1 MNIGLTYDLR
11 QDYLDA
17 GLGVEET
24 AEFDQEETI
33 VALETALGE
42 LGYAIERVGNVKE
55 LVTRLA
61 RGHRWDLVFNVAEGL
76 HGVGREAQVP
86 ALLDAYRIPYVFSD
100 PMVLALTL
108 HKGMTKHVVRDLGV
122 RTPDFA
128 CVARVSELSR
138 VHLPVP
144 LFVKPVA
151 EGTGK
156 GIGPESLVESPEAL
170 ARVVGE
176 LLARYPDGVLVE
188 RYLPGREFT
197 TGIIGSGPEARA
209 VGTMEVGF
217 TEANGHKL
225 YGYDTKSHYEG
236 RVTYHLV
243 EGNLAQACEQM
254 ALTVWRGLGCRD
266 AGRLD
271 LRMDAQGELHFL
283 EVNPL
288 AGLNPVHS
296 DLPIVCRLRGIEYR
310 ELIGQIVA
318 SALAR
323 YPGLGLAPPKAR

>member
-1 MNIGLTYDLR
+1 MKIGLTFDLR

-17 GLGVEET
+17 GLGVEQT

-42 LGYAIERVGNVKE
+42 LGHDTERIGHVKE
-55 LVTRLA
+55 LVARLA
-61 RGHRWDLVFNVAEGL
+61 GGRRWDLVFNVAEGL

-100 PMVLALTL
+100 PLVLALTL
-108 HKGMTKHVVRDLGV
+108 HKGMAKRVVRDLGV

-128 CVARVSELSR
+128 CVARVSELSA
-138 VHLPVP
+138 VSLPFP

-156 GIGPESLVESPEAL
+156 GIGPESLVEGLEAL
-170 ARVVGE
+170 GRVVGD
-176 LLARYPDGVLVE
+176 LLARYPEGVLIE

-197 TGIIGSGPEARA
+197 SGIIGTASGAHV

-217 TEANGHKL
+217 TEANGQKL
-225 YGYDTKSHYEG
+225 YGYDTKSHYED

-243 EGNLAQACEQM
+243 EGDLAQACEQI

-296 DLPIVCRLRGIEYR
+296 DLPILCRLGGIEYQ
-310 ELIGQIVA
+310 ELIRQIVA

-323 YPGLGLAPPKAR
+323 CPGLRP

>member
-1 MNIGLTYDLR
+1 MKIGLTYDLR

-17 GLGVEET
+17 GLGTEET

-33 VALETALGE
+33 EALETALGE
-42 LGYAIERVGNVKE
+42 LGHRTERIGHVKE
-55 LVTRLA
+55 LVARLA
-61 RGHRWDLVFNVAEGL
+61 GGQSWDLVFNLAEGV

-86 ALLDAYRIPYVFSD
+86 ALLDAYAIPYVFSD
-100 PMVLALTL
+100 PLVLALTL
-108 HKGMTKHVVRDLGV
+108 HKGMAKHVVRDLGLP
-122 RTPDFA
+122 TPDFVCIERA
-128 CVARVSELSR
+128 SELSR
-138 VHLPVP
+138 MNLPLP

-156 GIGPESLVESPEAL
+156 GIGPESLVERPEDL

-176 LLARYPDGVLVE
+176 LLVRYPGGVLIE

-197 TGIIGSGPEARA
+197 SGIIGSGPEARV

-217 TEANGHKL
+217 TATNGHQL
-225 YGYDTKSHYEG
+225 YGYDTKSHYQD

-243 EGNLAQACEQM
+243 DGELARACEQI
-254 ALTVWRGLGCRD
+254 ALRVWRGLGCRD

-271 LRMDAQGELHFL
+271 LRMDAQGELSFL

-296 DLPIVCRLRGIEYR
+296 DLPILCRLAGIEYR
-310 ELIGQIVA
+310 ELIRWIVA
-318 SALAR
+318 SALER
-323 YPGLGLAPPKAR
+323 YPGLGG

>member
-1 MNIGLTYDLR
+1 MKVGLAYDLR

-17 GLGVEET
+17 GFGVEET

-42 LGYAIERVGNVKE
+42 LGYATERIGHVKE
-55 LVTRLA
+55 LVARLA
-61 RGHRWDLVFNVAEGL
+61 GGRSWDLVFNVAEGL
-76 HGVGREAQVP
+76 CGVGREAQVP

-100 PMVLALTL
+100 PLVLALTL

-128 CVARVSELSR
+128 CVEHLSELSR
-138 VHLPVP
+138 VKLPFP

-156 GIGPESLVESPEAL
+156 GIGPESLVEGPEAL
-170 ARVVGE
+170 GRVVGD
-176 LLARYPDGVLVE
+176 LLHRYPDGVLVE

-197 TGIIGSGPEARA
+197 SGIVGSGPEARV

-217 TEANGHKL
+217 TEVNGHRL
-225 YGYDTKSHYEG
+225 YGFHTKSHYEG

-243 EGNLAQACEQM
+243 DGDLAQACEQI
-254 ALTVWRGLGCRD
+254 ALAVWRGLGCRD

-271 LRMDAQGELHFL
+271 LRMGADGELYFL

-296 DLPIVCRLRGIEYR
+296 DLPILCRLGGVEYR
-310 ELIGQIVA
+310 ELIQQIVA

-323 YPGLGLAPPKAR
+323 YPGLGT